1 MNAFFD
7 KLSPL
12 FNIAARI
19 FMSAIFINAGYGMIG
34 GYAGTQGYMESMG
47 VPGML
52 LPAVIF
58 VELIGGLALL
68 VGFQTRLAAFLIAG
82 FTLLSAVIFHWDWD
96 NQQQAIAFMKNLA
109 ITGGLLMFVQYG
121 AGKFAIDKR

>member
-1 MNAFFD
+1 MNNIIGFF
-7 KLSPL
+7 KEYFSNNVL
-12 FNIAARI
+12 
-19 FMSAIFINAGYGMIG
+19 
-34 GYAGTQGYMESMG
+34 
-47 VPGML
+47 
-52 LPAVIF
+52 IF

>member
-19 FMSAIFINAGYGMIG
+19 FMSAIFINAGYGKIG